1 MRVYKTCKD
10 GKEYPE
16 GGWQERARLVEAP
29 LRPPGKS
36 SRSIAA
42 EGQYA
47 AAAPRRYR
55 GAARECRMS
64 AGPARIQVVPRTFV
78 RPEPKKLRAF
88 LIFQRE

>member
-1 MRVYKTCKD
+1 MRVYDTCKD

-16 GGWQERARLVEAP
+16 GGCQERARLVEAP

-47 AAAPRRYR
+47 AAAFPPLPGR
-55 GAARECRMS
+55 GAPAPHEC
-64 AGPARIQVVPRTFV
+64 GPCPNSGGTTDFRSP
-78 RPEPKKLRAF
+78 
-88 LIFQRE
+88 

>member
-1 MRVYKTCKD
+1 MRVYDTCKD

-16 GGWQERARLVEAP
+16 GGCQERARLVEAP

-47 AAAPRRYR
+47 ADRK
-55 GAARECRMS
+55 S
-64 AGPARIQVVPRTFV
+64 VV
-78 RPEPKKLRAF
+78 
-88 LIFQRE
+88 